1 MINRLALATALGAL
15 AFTPAFAATMPSAP
29 VAAPL
34 SPQDQALVQKASAYL
49 ENLSTVAGRFTQ
61 TNPRG
66 GAADGTFYLQRPGKA
81 RLDYDAPSGVTVASD
96 GRAVTAVDRRLK
108 TIQRVPLGF
117 TPFALFLARN
127 IRLDKGVTITG
138 VNHTAQGFSL
148 TAQRGHK
155 ATRGQIALS
164 FSVAPL
170 VLRGWALTEPQG
182 GTTTVVLS
190 NLAPAAAHP
199 MAFFQPVLPPSA
211 PPPDEP

>member
-1 MINRLALATALGAL
+1 MRPVCLFVVAALCVA
-15 AFTPAFAATMPSAP
+15 PAFAAVPPAAVAP
-29 VAAPL
+29 PL
-34 SPQDQALVQKASAYL
+34 SPQDQALVQQASAYL
-49 ENLSTVAGRFTQ
+49 ENLGTVEGHFTQ
-61 TNPRG
+61 MNPRG
-66 GAADGTFYLQRPGKA
+66 GSAGGMFYLQRPGKA

-117 TPFALFLARN
+117 TPFAMFLARN

-138 VNHTAQGFSL
+138 VSHAAQGFSL
-148 TAQRGHK
+148 TAQKGRK

-164 FSVAPL
+164 FSTAPL

-190 NLAPAAAHP
+190 NLTPAAAHP
-199 MAFFQPVLPPSA
+199 MAFFQPILPPTA
-211 PPPDEP
+211 PLPNEP